1 MVMVVL
7 TYSMFY
13 NRIWPFEVPPNSK
26 MNMVTKTIILGSI
39 AAVLLSVVIS
49 ASNSKLPEADF
60 EAWTWLDT
68 IYIFGYIKL
77 LATFVKYIPQ
87 AWFNFKRKSTR
98 GWSIGQILFDFAGGI
113 LSLAQLLIDAS
124 FQADWSG
131 VTGNPAKF
139 GLSNISL
146 FFDVVFIT
154 QHYVLYRNSHAQKDE
169 NEDDTR
175 PLLEDN

>member
-1 MVMVVL
+1 MVLVTL

-13 NRIWPFEVPPNSK
+13 KRIWPFEVPPNQK
-26 MNMVTKTIILGSI
+26 MNLVTKTIIVGSI
-39 AAVLLSVVIS
+39 SAVVVSVTTA
-49 ASNSKLPEADF
+49 ASNTKLSQNDF
-60 EAWTWLDT
+60 EAWSWIDT
-68 IYIFGYIKL
+68 IYIFGWIKL

-87 AWFNFKRKSTR
+87 AWFNYKRKSTQ

-113 LSLAQLLIDAS
+113 LSLAQLFIDAS

-131 VTGNPAKF
+131 ITGNPAKF

-154 QHYVLYRNSHAQKDE
+154 QHYVLYRKPHDQDE
-169 NEDDTR
+169 QDDTR
-175 PLLEDN
+175 PLLEDS